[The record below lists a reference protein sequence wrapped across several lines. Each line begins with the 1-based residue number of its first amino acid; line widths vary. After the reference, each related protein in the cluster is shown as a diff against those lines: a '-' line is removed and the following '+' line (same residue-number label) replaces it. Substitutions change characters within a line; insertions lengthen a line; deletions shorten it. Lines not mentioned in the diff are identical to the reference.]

1 MAKKSSARRYA
12 QAIFQIGIE
21 KKNLKILLDDMW
33 HINESLKEKELVY
46 LLDSPKLKISD
57 KIKLLDD
64 VFGKIINEFTLKLLY
79 VLAENKDFK
88 YYYSIYNSYRLMV
101 YDSLQIEIAEII
113 TAVEVDKES
122 INNIKNRL
130 ENYINKKIELS
141 CSVDPTLLAGFI
153 AKVGDRVLDAS
164 TKSSLVKMNRELKN

>member
-64 VFGKIINEFTLKLLY
+64 VFGKTINEFFLK
-79 VLAENKDFK
+79 
-88 YYYSIYNSYRLMV
+88 
-101 YDSLQIEIAEII
+101 
-113 TAVEVDKES
+113 
-122 INNIKNRL
+122 
-130 ENYINKKIELS
+130 
-141 CSVDPTLLAGFI
+141 
-153 AKVGDRVLDAS
+153 
-164 TKSSLVKMNRELKN
+164 